1 MIEIIKPDWY
11 DSRFMGGQRHFL
23 NQKFIPVVAAVL
35 IGAACNNPIGN
46 NPQPTPRIG
55 DPIVIGAPLAA
66 SGTFIQEGGLTKQ
79 GYELWA
85 DWANRDGGILVHGV
99 RHPVKIA
106 YEDDASQAQQAAQ
119 VTEKLISEEGA
130 KFLLAPFG
138 TTNAVAAAAV
148 ADKHHMP
155 MVASNAIGRAIF
167 SQGYKYVFGVVASA
181 ESYPQAV
188 IDMEMTMNP
197 KPTTVAIITADDLF
211 SLAVTQA
218 IITYATSK
226 GQQIVF
232 TAKYPAGSTNLLPLV
247 QQAKAKNPDIFMDS
261 GHLLEAVAAHKA
273 AKDLMLD
280 AKIFIYAVGPGQ
292 PEFVQALGP
301 AADYT
306 ITASPWTPQ
315 ARFKAS
321 YYLTSAEYVAAYR
334 KKYNTQLEPS
344 FLVADATAAGVALQK
359 AIENANSLDPDAVRD
374 ALVNLDINTF
384 FGRIKFDAQG
394 QNTFKNILVV
404 QVQNGQTQTIWPSE
418 VASAAPVYPTQ
429 TWEARFGIPPAA
441 PKAKLPGT
449 GHPPAPR

>member
-1 MIEIIKPDWY
+1 
-11 DSRFMGGQRHFL
+11 MGGQRHFL

-35 IGAACNNPIGN
+35 IGAACNSPIGN
-46 NPQPTPRIG
+46 NPQPTPKVG

-66 SGTFIQEGGLTKQ
+66 SGTFVQEGGLTKQ

-85 DWANRDGGILVHGV
+85 DWANRDGGILVQNV

-119 VTEKLISEEGA
+119 VTEKLITEEGA

-138 TTNAVAAAAV
+138 TTNAVTAAGV

-155 MVASNAIGRAIF
+155 MVASNAIGRTIF
-167 SQGYKYVFGVVASA
+167 MQGYKYVFGVVASA
-181 ESYPQAV
+181 ESYTQAV
-188 IDMEMTMNP
+188 TDMLASMNP
-197 KPTTVAIITADDLF
+197 KPVTLAVISADDLF

-218 IITYATSK
+218 LTAYATSK
-226 GQQIVF
+226 GQQVVF
-232 TAKYPAGSTNLLPLV
+232 SAKYPAGSTNLAPLV
-247 QQAKAKNPDIFMDS
+247 QQAKAKNPDIFVDS

-273 AKDLMLD
+273 AKDLLLD
-280 AKIFIYAVGPGQ
+280 AKVFVYAVGPGQ

-301 AADYT
+301 SADFT
-306 ITASPWTPQ
+306 ITASTWTPQ

-321 YYLTSAEYVAAYR
+321 YFLSSAEYVAAYR

-344 FLVADATAAGVALQK
+344 SLVANATAAGVALQK
-359 AIENANSLDPDAVRD
+359 AIENANSLDPDAVRE
-374 ALVNLDINTF
+374 ALINLDINTF
-384 FGRIKFDAQG
+384 FGRIKFDSQG

-404 QVQNGQTQTIWPSE
+404 QVQNGQTQTVWPSE

-429 TWEARFGIPPAA
+429 TWEVRFGMPPAA

-449 GHPPAPR
+449 GHPPMYK